1 MKALYNIALIA
12 FLIPITVLAGPGKGK
27 YTKTKKLSKTFAL
40 SAAGSLAVDNSFG
53 NVTITTWDKNEVSFE
68 ITVEVSGNDEDK
80 VNERLRNIDVNFT
93 NSSTS
98 VSAQTES
105 EGYRS
110 KSTSL
115 WGLIT
120 GGSSNDVSNIK
131 IDYIIKMPV
140 KASLDV
146 SNDYGAVI
154 LDRLE
159 GRAVVSC
166 DFGRLDIG
174 QLMHSNNE
182 LKFDYTKSSSIDYM
196 KGGVIKA
203 DFSDFTLYGSDKIDF
218 NGDYTKA
225 KFVSVKHLEIKSD
238 FSTVTTEE
246 SASINGGGDYS
257 TLRLGKIF
265 ETVNLKT
272 DFGTIKIE
280 ELGANFKSASIR
292 SDYTAITVGYHK
304 EANFKFDIQADFASI
319 NLSDDLTVTRSD
331 NDTTEKR
338 RSGYAK
344 QENSS
349 SYINIETEFGGAT
362 LKRN

>member
-1 MKALYNIALIA
+1 MKTLYNLIFIA
-12 FLIPITVLAGPGKGK
+12 FLIPITVIAGPGKGK

-40 SAAGSLAVDNSFG
+40 SATGSVEVDNSFG

-68 ITVEVSGNDEDK
+68 VTVEVSGNDEDK
-80 VNERLRNIDVNFT
+80 VHERLRKIDVDFNA
-93 NSSTS
+93 SSTL
-98 VSAQTES
+98 VGARTDS
-105 EGYRS
+105 EGYHTQN
-110 KSTSL
+110 KSL
-115 WGLIT
+115 WGMIT
-120 GGSSNDVSNIK
+120 GSSSNDVSNIK
-131 IDYIIKMPV
+131 IDYIIKIPV
-140 KASLDV
+140 TASLDV

-159 GRAVVSC
+159 GRAVISC

-174 QLMHSNNE
+174 QLMHPNNE
-182 LKFDYTKSSSIDYM
+182 LKFDYTKNSSIDYM

-203 DFSDFTLYGSDKIDF
+203 DFSDFTLYGSDKADF

-238 FSTVTTEE
+238 FSTITTEE
-246 SASINGGGDYS
+246 SVSINGGGDYS
-257 TLRLGKIF
+257 TLRLGRIK
-265 ETVNLKT
+265 ESVSLKT

-304 EANFKFDIQADFASI
+304 DASFKFDIQADFASI

-331 NDTTEKR
+331 NNTTEKR

-362 LKRN
+362 LKSN